1 MGLFDK
7 SKKSETRTCN
17 FTNLSECPYAS
28 VDECKF
34 NKKNCFRKK
43 KAPIFTITTLKILV
57 VILIGLLIAL
67 VSIYLDAKVKFTGSH
82 LVFGAL
88 SSIAVSLIA
97 GAVLAW
103 MIDIP
108 SKLKEYENS
117 IVNALVSNNY
127 LKSLDEE
134 RLTQLRKDVT
144 EQLHKVNVPC
154 MARGLI
160 DIDQKICNLL
170 KQPYYTRYRQT
181 VVCKKDEVNG
191 VIVKHH
197 TIDYKLINPY
207 SVNSKATEYIS
218 IANLVLSNGKDNM
231 KDKAITD
238 VRIRCIID
246 DGQAKNLSSEIEF
259 DSSSVDSRETFY
271 DTKVELVAK
280 NDSYKGDKKGLK
292 IEFDKSLEVKMSYDI
307 VVDKDDISF
316 TKRLRHPA
324 KNFRL
329 DYTFETTSPI
339 KIFGQLFGTELKQ
352 SDFLIRY
359 PLPNSVSLESF
370 EWLLPDN
377 GAIVVTYL
385 SLIHI

>member
-67 VSIYLDAKVKFTGSH
+67 VSIYLDAKVKFSGSH

-377 GAIVVTYL
+377 GAIVVTY
-385 SLIHI
+385 I

>member
-28 VDECKF
+28 LDECEF

-57 VILIGLLIAL
+57 VILVGLLITL
-67 VSIYLDAKVKFTGSH
+67 VSIYLDANVKFTGSH

-246 DGQAKNLSSEIEF
+246 DGQAQNLSSEIEF

-377 GAIVVTYL
+377 GAIVVTY
-385 SLIHI
+385 I

>member
-17 FTNLSECPYAS
+17 FTNLSECPYVS
-28 VDECKF
+28 IDECKF

-57 VILIGLLIAL
+57 VILVGLLITL
-67 VSIYLDAKVKFTGSH
+67 VSIYLDANVKFTGSH

-246 DGQAKNLSSEIEF
+246 DGQAQDLSSEIEF

-377 GAIVVTYL
+377 GAIVVTY
-385 SLIHI
+385 I

>member
-57 VILIGLLIAL
+57 VILVGLLITL
-67 VSIYLDAKVKFTGSH
+67 VSIYLDANVKFTGSH

-246 DGQAKNLSSEIEF
+246 DGLAQDLSSEIEF

-377 GAIVVTYL
+377 GAIVVTY
-385 SLIHI
+385 I

>member
-352 SDFLIRY
+352 SDFFIRY

-377 GAIVVTYL
+377 GAIVVTY
-385 SLIHI
+385 I

>member
-57 VILIGLLIAL
+57 VILVGLLITL
-67 VSIYLDAKVKFTGSH
+67 VSIYLDANVKFTGSH

-246 DGQAKNLSSEIEF
+246 DGLAKDLSSEIEF

-377 GAIVVTYL
+377 GAIVVTY
-385 SLIHI
+385 I

>member
-43 KAPIFTITTLKILV
+43 KTPIFTITTLKILV
-57 VILIGLLIAL
+57 VILIGLLITL
-67 VSIYLDAKVKFTGSH
+67 VSIYLDAKVKFSGSH

-170 KQPYYTRYRQT
+170 KQPYYTRYRQI

-280 NDSYKGDKKGLK
+280 NDSYTGDKKGLK

-377 GAIVVTYL
+377 GAIVVTY
-385 SLIHI
+385 I

>member
-43 KAPIFTITTLKILV
+43 KTPIFTITTLKILV
-57 VILIGLLIAL
+57 VILIGLLITL
-67 VSIYLDAKVKFTGSH
+67 VSIYLDAKVKFSGSH

-170 KQPYYTRYRQT
+170 KQPYYTRYRQI

-280 NDSYKGDKKGLK
+280 NNSYKGDKKGLK

-377 GAIVVTYL
+377 GAIVVTY
-385 SLIHI
+385 I

>member
-57 VILIGLLIAL
+57 VILVGLLITL
-67 VSIYLDAKVKFTGSH
+67 VSIYLDANVNFTGSH

-246 DGQAKNLSSEIEF
+246 DGQAQNLSSEIEF
-259 DSSSVDSRETFY
+259 DSSSIDSRETFY

-377 GAIVVTYL
+377 GAIVVTY
-385 SLIHI
+385 I

>member
-43 KAPIFTITTLKILV
+43 KIPIFTITTLKILV
-57 VILIGLLIAL
+57 VILVGLLITL
-67 VSIYLDAKVKFTGSH
+67 VSIYLDANVKFTGSH

-280 NDSYKGDKKGLK
+280 KDSYKGDKKGLK

-377 GAIVVTYL
+377 GAIVVTY
-385 SLIHI
+385 I

>member
-57 VILIGLLIAL
+57 VILVGLLITL
-67 VSIYLDAKVKFTGSH
+67 VSIYLDANVKFTGSH

-144 EQLHKVNVPC
+144 AQLHKVNVPC

-181 VVCKKDEVNG
+181 VVCKKDEENG

-246 DGQAKNLSSEIEF
+246 DGQAQNLSSEIEF

-280 NDSYKGDKKGLK
+280 KDSYKGDKKGLK

-377 GAIVVTYL
+377 GAIVVTY
-385 SLIHI
+385 I

>member
-43 KAPIFTITTLKILV
+43 KTPIFTITTLKILV
-57 VILIGLLIAL
+57 VILIGLLITL
-67 VSIYLDAKVKFTGSH
+67 VSIYLDAKVKFSGSH

-259 DSSSVDSRETFY
+259 DSSSVDCRETFY

-377 GAIVVTYL
+377 GAIVVTY
-385 SLIHI
+385 I

>member
-57 VILIGLLIAL
+57 VILVGLLITL
-67 VSIYLDAKVKFTGSH
+67 VSIYLDANVKFTGSH

-103 MIDIP
+103 MIDIQ

-181 VVCKKDEVNG
+181 VVRKKDEENG

-246 DGQAKNLSSEIEF
+246 DGQAQNLSSEIEF

-280 NDSYKGDKKGLK
+280 KDSYKGDKKGLK

-377 GAIVVTYL
+377 GAIVVTY
-385 SLIHI
+385 I

>member
-67 VSIYLDAKVKFTGSH
+67 VSIYLDAKIKFTGSH

-170 KQPYYTRYRQT
+170 KQPYYTRYRQI

-377 GAIVVTYL
+377 GAIVVTY
-385 SLIHI
+385 I

>member
-1 MGLFDK
+1 MRLFDK

-28 VDECKF
+28 IDDCKF

-43 KAPIFTITTLKILV
+43 KAPFFTITTLKILV
-57 VILIGLLIAL
+57 VILVGLLIAL
-67 VSIYLDAKVKFTGSH
+67 VSIYLDARVKFTGSH

-181 VVCKKDEVNG
+181 VVCKKDEVND

-218 IANLVLSNGKDNM
+218 IANLVLANGKDNM

-246 DGQAKNLSSEIEF
+246 DGQAQNLSGEIEF
-259 DSSSVDSRETFY
+259 DSSAVDSRETFY

-280 NDSYKGDKKGLK
+280 DDSFKGDKKGLK

-377 GAIVVTYL
+377 GAIVVTY
-385 SLIHI
+385 I

>member
-1 MGLFDK
+1 MGSTRK
-7 SKKSETRTCN
+7 NENSELRTCN
-17 FTNLSECPYAS
+17 FTNLSECPYS
-28 VDECKF
+28 SISDCKF

-43 KAPIFTITTLKILV
+43 KVPFLNVTTLKILL
-57 VILIGLLIAL
+57 VIVFGLLIAL
-67 VSIYLDAKVKFTGSH
+67 VSIYFDTYAIFSGSH

-103 MIDIP
+103 LIDIP

-117 IVNALVSNNY
+117 IVHALVSNNY

-181 VVCKKDEVNG
+181 VVCKSDDKNG
-191 VIVKHH
+191 VIIKHH
-197 TIDYKLINPY
+197 TIDYQLINPY
-207 SVNSKATEYIS
+207 SVNSQATEYIS
-218 IANLVLSNGKDNM
+218 IANLVLANGTENM
-231 KDKAITD
+231 KNNAITD
-238 VRIRCIID
+238 VKIQCIID
-246 DGQAKNLSSEIEF
+246 DKQIIDCSNEIAF
-259 DSSSVDSRETFY
+259 TSSSINKRETFY
-271 DTKVELVAK
+271 DTKVEMIAK
-280 NDSYKGDKKGLK
+280 NDKYKGDKNGLK
-292 IEFDKSLEVKMSYDI
+292 MVFSNSLEVKMSYTI
-307 VVDKDDISF
+307 TVDKNDISF
-316 TKRLRHPA
+316 TKRLKHPA

-329 DYTFETTSPI
+329 DYTFESSSKI

-352 SDFLIRY
+352 TDFMTSY
-359 PLPNSVSLESF
+359 NLPNSVSLESF

-377 GAIVVTYL
+377 GAVVVTY
-385 SLIHI
+385 I

>member
-57 VILIGLLIAL
+57 VILVGLLITL
-67 VSIYLDAKVKFTGSH
+67 VSIYLDANVKFTGSH

-246 DGQAKNLSSEIEF
+246 DDLAQDLSSEIEF

-280 NDSYKGDKKGLK
+280 NDKYKGDKKGLK

-377 GAIVVTYL
+377 GAIVVTY
-385 SLIHI
+385 I

>member
-28 VDECKF
+28 VDECRF

-181 VVCKKDEVNG
+181 VVCKKDEENG

-246 DGQAKNLSSEIEF
+246 DGQAQNLSSEIEF

-280 NDSYKGDKKGLK
+280 KDSYKGDKKGLK

-377 GAIVVTYL
+377 GAIVVTY
-385 SLIHI
+385 I

>member
-57 VILIGLLIAL
+57 VILVGLLITL
-67 VSIYLDAKVKFTGSH
+67 VSIYLDANVKFTGSH

-246 DGQAKNLSSEIEF
+246 DGQAQNLSSEVEF

-377 GAIVVTYL
+377 GAIVVTY
-385 SLIHI
+385 I

>member
-57 VILIGLLIAL
+57 VILVGLLITL
-67 VSIYLDAKVKFTGSH
+67 VSIYLDANVKFTGSH

-246 DGQAKNLSSEIEF
+246 DGLAQDLSSEIEF

-280 NDSYKGDKKGLK
+280 KDSYKGDKKGLK

-377 GAIVVTYL
+377 GAIVVTY
-385 SLIHI
+385 I

>member
-17 FTNLSECPYAS
+17 FINLSECPYAS

-57 VILIGLLIAL
+57 VILVGLLITL
-67 VSIYLDAKVKFTGSH
+67 VSIYLDANVKFTGSH

-246 DGQAKNLSSEIEF
+246 DGQAQDLSSEIEF

-377 GAIVVTYL
+377 GAIVVTY
-385 SLIHI
+385 I

>member
-57 VILIGLLIAL
+57 VILVGLLITL
-67 VSIYLDAKVKFTGSH
+67 VSIYLDANVKFTGSR

-103 MIDIP
+103 MIDIS

-246 DGQAKNLSSEIEF
+246 DGQAQDLSSDIEF
-259 DSSSVDSRETFY
+259 ESSSVDSRETFY

-329 DYTFETTSPI
+329 DYTFETASPI

-377 GAIVVTYL
+377 GAIVVTY
-385 SLIHI
+385 I

>member
-57 VILIGLLIAL
+57 VILVGLLITL
-67 VSIYLDAKVKFTGSH
+67 VSIYLDANVKFTGSH

-134 RLTQLRKDVT
+134 RLTLLRKDVT

-246 DGQAKNLSSEIEF
+246 DGQAQNLSSEIEF

-377 GAIVVTYL
+377 GAIVVTY
-385 SLIHI
+385 I

>member
-43 KAPIFTITTLKILV
+43 KAPVFTITTLKILV
-57 VILIGLLIAL
+57 VILVGLLITL
-67 VSIYLDAKVKFTGSH
+67 VSIYLDANVKFTGSH

-134 RLTQLRKDVT
+134 RLTQLRIDVT

-246 DGQAKNLSSEIEF
+246 DGQAQDLSSEIEF

-280 NDSYKGDKKGLK
+280 NDKYKGDKKGLK

-377 GAIVVTYL
+377 GAIVVTY
-385 SLIHI
+385 I

>member
-43 KAPIFTITTLKILV
+43 KTPIFTITTLKILV
-57 VILIGLLIAL
+57 VILIGLLITL
-67 VSIYLDAKVKFTGSH
+67 VSIYLDAKVKFSGSH

-170 KQPYYTRYRQT
+170 KQPYYTRYRQI

-218 IANLVLSNGKDNM
+218 IANLVLSNGKDNI

-377 GAIVVTYL
+377 GAIVVTY
-385 SLIHI
+385 I

>member
-43 KAPIFTITTLKILV
+43 KTPIFTITTLKILV
-57 VILIGLLIAL
+57 VILIGLLITL
-67 VSIYLDAKVKFTGSH
+67 VSIYLDAKVKFSGSH

-170 KQPYYTRYRQT
+170 KQPYYTRYRQI

-259 DSSSVDSRETFY
+259 DSSSVDSRETYY

-377 GAIVVTYL
+377 GAIVVTY
-385 SLIHI
+385 I

>member
-43 KAPIFTITTLKILV
+43 KAPIFTFTTLKILV
-57 VILIGLLIAL
+57 VILVGLLITL
-67 VSIYLDAKVKFTGSH
+67 VSIYLDANVKFTGSH

-181 VVCKKDEVNG
+181 VVCKKDEENG

-218 IANLVLSNGKDNM
+218 IANLVLSNGEDNM

-377 GAIVVTYL
+377 GAIVVTY
-385 SLIHI
+385 I

>member
-57 VILIGLLIAL
+57 VILVGLLITL
-67 VSIYLDAKVKFTGSH
+67 VSIYLDANVKFTGSH

-181 VVCKKDEVNG
+181 VICKKDEVNG

-246 DGQAKNLSSEIEF
+246 DGLAQDLSSEIEF

-280 NDSYKGDKKGLK
+280 KDSYKGDKKGLK

-377 GAIVVTYL
+377 GAIVVTY
-385 SLIHI
+385 I

>member
-324 KNFRL
+324 KDFRL

-377 GAIVVTYL
+377 GAIVVTY
-385 SLIHI
+385 I

>member
-43 KAPIFTITTLKILV
+43 KAPVFTITTLKILV
-57 VILIGLLIAL
+57 VILVGLLITL
-67 VSIYLDAKVKFTGSH
+67 VSIYLDANVKFTGSH

-246 DGQAKNLSSEIEF
+246 DGQAQDLSSEIEF
-259 DSSSVDSRETFY
+259 DSSSVDCRETFY

-280 NDSYKGDKKGLK
+280 KDSYKGDKKGLK

-377 GAIVVTYL
+377 GAIVVTY
-385 SLIHI
+385 I

>member
-7 SKKSETRTCN
+7 SKKTETRTCN

-57 VILIGLLIAL
+57 VILVGLLIAL
-67 VSIYLDAKVKFTGSH
+67 VSIYLDANVKFTGSH

-160 DIDQKICNLL
+160 DID
-170 KQPYYTRYRQT
+170 
-181 VVCKKDEVNG
+181 
-191 VIVKHH
+191 
-197 TIDYKLINPY
+197 
-207 SVNSKATEYIS
+207 
-218 IANLVLSNGKDNM
+218 
-231 KDKAITD
+231 
-238 VRIRCIID
+238 
-246 DGQAKNLSSEIEF
+246 
-259 DSSSVDSRETFY
+259 
-271 DTKVELVAK
+271 
-280 NDSYKGDKKGLK
+280 
-292 IEFDKSLEVKMSYDI
+292 
-307 VVDKDDISF
+307 
-316 TKRLRHPA
+316 
-324 KNFRL
+324 
-329 DYTFETTSPI
+329 
-339 KIFGQLFGTELKQ
+339 
-352 SDFLIRY
+352 
-359 PLPNSVSLESF
+359 
-370 EWLLPDN
+370 
-377 GAIVVTYL
+377 
-385 SLIHI
+385 

>member
-17 FTNLSECPYAS
+17 FTNLSECPYVS
-28 VDECKF
+28 IDECKF

-57 VILIGLLIAL
+57 VILVGLLITL
-67 VSIYLDAKVKFTGSH
+67 VSIYLDANVKFTGSH

-246 DGQAKNLSSEIEF
+246 DGLAQDLSSEIEF

-271 DTKVELVAK
+271 GTKVELVAK
-280 NDSYKGDKKGLK
+280 KDSYKGDKKGLK

-377 GAIVVTYL
+377 GAIVVTY
-385 SLIHI
+385 I

>member
-57 VILIGLLIAL
+57 VILVGLLITL
-67 VSIYLDAKVKFTGSH
+67 VSIYLDANVKFTGSH

-117 IVNALVSNNY
+117 IINALVSNNY

-181 VVCKKDEVNG
+181 VICKKDEVNG

-246 DGQAKNLSSEIEF
+246 DGLAQDLSSEIEF

-280 NDSYKGDKKGLK
+280 KDSYKGDKKGLK

-377 GAIVVTYL
+377 GAIVVTY
-385 SLIHI
+385 I

>member
-34 NKKNCFRKK
+34 NKKNSFRKK

-160 DIDQKICNLL
+160 DIDQNICNLL

-377 GAIVVTYL
+377 GAIVVTY
-385 SLIHI
+385 I

>member
-17 FTNLSECPYAS
+17 FTNLSECPYVS
-28 VDECKF
+28 IDECKF

-57 VILIGLLIAL
+57 VILVGLLITL
-67 VSIYLDAKVKFTGSH
+67 VSIYLDANVKFTGSH

-246 DGQAKNLSSEIEF
+246 DGLAQDLSSEIEF

-280 NDSYKGDKKGLK
+280 KDSYKGDKKGLK

-377 GAIVVTYL
+377 GAIVVTY
-385 SLIHI
+385 I

>member
-67 VSIYLDAKVKFTGSH
+67 VSIYLDAKMKFTGSH

-170 KQPYYTRYRQT
+170 KQPYYTRYRQI

-377 GAIVVTYL
+377 GAIVVTY
-385 SLIHI
+385 I

>member
-67 VSIYLDAKVKFTGSH
+67 VSIYLDANVKFTGSH

-181 VVCKKDEVNG
+181 VVCKKDEENG

-246 DGQAKNLSSEIEF
+246 DGQARNLSSEIEF

-307 VVDKDDISF
+307 VVDNDDISF

-377 GAIVVTYL
+377 GAIVVTY
-385 SLIHI
+385 I

>member
-57 VILIGLLIAL
+57 VILVGLLITL
-67 VSIYLDAKVKFTGSH
+67 VSIYLDANVKFTGSH

-246 DGQAKNLSSEIEF
+246 DGQAQDLSSEIEF

-280 NDSYKGDKKGLK
+280 NDKYKGDKKGLK

-377 GAIVVTYL
+377 GAIVVTY
-385 SLIHI
+385 I

>member
-57 VILIGLLIAL
+57 VILVGLLITL
-67 VSIYLDAKVKFTGSH
+67 VSIYLDANVKFTGSH

-246 DGQAKNLSSEIEF
+246 DGQAQDLSSEIEF

-324 KNFRL
+324 KNFRI

-377 GAIVVTYL
+377 GAIVVTY
-385 SLIHI
+385 I

>member
-43 KAPIFTITTLKILV
+43 KTPIFTITTLKILV
-57 VILIGLLIAL
+57 VILIGLLITL
-67 VSIYLDAKVKFTGSH
+67 VSIYLDAKVKFSGSH

-170 KQPYYTRYRQT
+170 KQPYYIRYRQT

-259 DSSSVDSRETFY
+259 DSSSVDCRETFY

-377 GAIVVTYL
+377 GAIVVTY
-385 SLIHI
+385 I